1 MKTIINTDN
10 APSAIGTY
18 SQAVKV
24 NNTVYLSGQI
34 PLLPESMEVISD
46 DFSEQ
51 AHQVF
56 KNLSAVCQAAD
67 GSLNDMV
74 KVNIFLMD
82 LSQFAT
88 VNEIMSQYFQQPY
101 PARAAVQVSRLPKD
115 VAIEIDG
122 VMELPNVS

>member
-1 MKTIINTDN
+1 MKSIISTEH

-34 PLLPESMEVISD
+34 PLVPETMEVVSD
-46 DFSEQ
+46 DFEQQ

-56 KNLSAVCQAAD
+56 KNLSAVCEAA
-67 GSLNDMV
+67 GGNINDMV
-74 KVNIFLMD
+74 KVNIFMID
-82 LSQFAT
+82 LSNFAT
-88 VNEIMSQYFQQPY
+88 VNEVMSQYFQEPY
-101 PARAAVQVSRLPKD
+101 PARAAIQVSRLPKD